1 MVTAEFNPAAPG
13 MLSDPHTANRALR
26 EQKPVHFNEMI
37 EAWIFTRY
45 EDVDAVLMDNRFSAE
60 RDNAKTRLAEM
71 ARAQRANQDFG
82 PFTRVPTMLGSDPPV
97 HTRLRKLVSKAFT
110 PRAVQQLRP
119 RIQEIVDEL
128 LDAAAAKGTFD
139 LVTDLAYPTP
149 VIVIAEMLGV
159 PAEDRGNFKR
169 WSDDIVATLGGPFV
183 SPDTVEAARR
193 SVNELVEY
201 LHVIIADRRKEPR
214 DDLISGLIAAEE
226 DGSVLSEDEIHATT
240 ILLLVAGNETTT
252 HLISNGAYALL
263 QNRDQWDLLKND
275 PSLIASAVEELLRYD
290 GPVQATARVA
300 TEDIEVGGT
309 TVEAGQVA
317 MVLLGSAN
325 RDPGKFPD
333 PERLDITRNPM
344 DHMGFG
350 DGIHFCLGAPLA
362 RAEAQIAIGTLV
374 NRFPDLKAVGEPE
387 WGGTFII
394 RGVHSLQVSA

>member
-1 MVTAEFNPAAPG
+1 MVTAEFNPIAPG

-26 EQKPVHFNEMI
+26 EQKPVHFNEMM
-37 EAWIFTRY
+37 EAWVFTRY
-45 EDVDAVLMDNRFSAE
+45 DDVDAVLMDNRFSAQ
-60 RDNAKTRLAEM
+60 RDNAKTRLSEM
-71 ARAQRANQDFG
+71 ARAQRANEDFG
-82 PFTRVPTMLGSDPPV
+82 PFTRVPTMLASDPPV

-110 PRAVQQLRP
+110 PRAVKDLRP

-128 LDAAAAKGTFD
+128 LDAAAEKGTFD

-159 PAEDRGNFKR
+159 PAADRGSFKR

-183 SPDTVEAARR
+183 SPDTVEAARK
-193 SVNELVEY
+193 SVHELVDY
-201 LHVIIADRRKEPR
+201 LHVIIADRRKNPR

-263 QNRDQWDLLKND
+263 QNRDQWELLKND
-275 PSLIASAVEELLRYD
+275 PSLITSAIEELLRYD

-300 TEDIEVGGT
+300 TEPIDVAGV
-309 TVEAGQVA
+309 TVEPWQIA

-325 RDPGKFPD
+325 RDPSKFPD
-333 PERLDITRNPM
+333 PDRLDITRNPT
-344 DHMGFG
+344 DHLGFG

-374 NRFPDLKAVGEPE
+374 NRFPDLKQESEPE

-394 RGVHSLQVSA
+394 RGVESLQVSA

>member
-1 MVTAEFNPAAPG
+1 MVTVQFNPAAPG
-13 MLSDPHTANRALR
+13 MLSDPHSPNRALR

-37 EAWIFTRY
+37 EAWVFTRY
-45 EDVDAVLMDNRFSAE
+45 ADVDAVLMDSRFSAE

-82 PFTRVPTMLGSDPPV
+82 PFTRVPTMLASDPPV

-119 RIQEIVDEL
+119 RIQEIVDDL
-128 LDAAAAKGTFD
+128 LDAAAEKGKFD

-159 PAEDRGNFKR
+159 PAEDRDNFKR

-183 SPDTVEAARR
+183 APETVERARK

-252 HLISNGAYALL
+252 HLISNGTYALL
-263 QNRDQWDLLKND
+263 QQPDQWDMLKND
-275 PSLIASAVEELLRYD
+275 PSLIGSAVEELLRYD

-300 TEDIEVGGT
+300 MEAIDVGGT
-309 TVEAGQVA
+309 TVDAGQVA
-317 MVLLGSAN
+317 MVLLGCAN
-325 RDPGKFPD
+325 RDPDKFRNPD
-333 PERLDITRNPM
+333 VLDITRNPT
-344 DHMGFG
+344 DHLGLG

-362 RAEAQIAIGTLV
+362 RAEAQIAIGSLV
-374 NRFPDLKAVGEPE
+374 KRFPDLKYEGEPE

-394 RGVHSLQVSA
+394 RGVHSLTLTA